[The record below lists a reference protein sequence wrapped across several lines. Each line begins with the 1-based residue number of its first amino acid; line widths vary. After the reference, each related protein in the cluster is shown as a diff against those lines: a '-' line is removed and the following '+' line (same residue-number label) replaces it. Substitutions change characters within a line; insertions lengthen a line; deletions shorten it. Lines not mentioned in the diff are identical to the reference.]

1 MIKFCLPESITA
13 ETFLRDYWQKKPL
26 LIKSG
31 LPQIVGQFEPQ
42 DIIELAQNED
52 VTARLIKQY
61 ADDNWKLQP
70 HHSQNRIFQSY
81 LHNGR
86 CWCKIWNNGRR
97 S

>member
-1 MIKFCLPESITA
+1 MIKFCLHESITA

-61 ADDNWKLQP
+61 ADDNWKLTTSPLSKSDFSDLPAQW
-70 HHSQNRIFQSY
+70 SVLVQNMEQ
-81 LHNGR
+81 
-86 CWCKIWNNGRR
+86 
-97 S
+97 